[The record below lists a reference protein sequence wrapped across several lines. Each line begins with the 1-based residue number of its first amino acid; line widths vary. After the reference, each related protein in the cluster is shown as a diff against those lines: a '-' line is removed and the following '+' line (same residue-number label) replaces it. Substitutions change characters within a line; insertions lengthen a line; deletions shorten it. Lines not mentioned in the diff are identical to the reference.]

1 MAQAKCPVC
10 GCDTF
15 YCKNPEDE
23 YDTKTFKVV
32 DGSAVPRDPED
43 GDWPEDMT
51 SETEA
56 YCDRCTWHAPFGD
69 VTKR

>member
-1 MAQAKCPVC
+1 MAQAQCPVC

-23 YDTKTFKVV
+23 YDTKTFNVV
-32 DGSAVPRDPED
+32 DGSAVPSDPED
-43 GDWPEDMT
+43 DDWSEDMT